1 MVSGLGSGISV
12 TFLGSM
18 RRYLLW
24 PVVLGLSAC
33 ALGSTAKPI
42 TVGIPTSQ
50 FNFVAATQAQTE
62 WCWAASVQMIL
73 NWYNV
78 PVKQS
83 DVVNRIYH
91 RAVDAAASEDAIT
104 VALSGTAYDRR
115 GRKVRLQAERRRG
128 TPAAGELMSE
138 MSLRHPM
145 LVTVHSTRRMLHA
158 VVVTSVETIDGD
170 EGSTITAITFRDPKP
185 NLRGRHTAGS
195 VRVSGSDLTRFLS
208 SISSYYL
215 VSVKA

>member
-1 MVSGLGSGISV
+1 
-12 TFLGSM
+12 M
-18 RRYLLW
+18 RRRLIW
-24 PVVLGLSAC
+24 PTILVLGLNALAFASA
-33 ALGSTAKPI
+33 AKPV

-50 FNFVAATQAQTE
+50 FNFVAATQMQTE

-91 RAVDAAASEDAIT
+91 KTVDAAATEDSIT

-115 GRKVRLQAERRRG
+115 ARKVWLHAERRRG
-128 TPAAGELMSE
+128 TPTVNELTSE
-138 MSLRHPM
+138 LSLRHPM
-145 LVTVHSTRRMLHA
+145 LLTVHSTPRMLHA
-158 VVVTSVETIDGD
+158 VVVTSIETIESGQ
-170 EGSTITAITFRDPKP
+170 GRTITAITFRDPKP
-185 NLRGRHTAGS
+185 NLRGRHTAGTI
-195 VRVSGSDLTRFLS
+195 RVSGPEVTRFLR

-215 VSVKA
+215 VSVKN